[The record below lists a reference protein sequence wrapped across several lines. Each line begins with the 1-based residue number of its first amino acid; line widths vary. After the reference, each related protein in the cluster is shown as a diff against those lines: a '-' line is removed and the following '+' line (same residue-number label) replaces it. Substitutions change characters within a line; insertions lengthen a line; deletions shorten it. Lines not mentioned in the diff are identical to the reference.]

1 MKKLVRVGVALS
13 AMVGFSALLGAQSV
27 GASPK
32 KSYLADWEALN
43 QTVTSFSVGFTVPH
57 YTCTA
62 TDDTVDVY
70 ANAYDETQGTS
81 SSFDG
86 GFVDL
91 GCNSKKSAVITPA
104 LEVDGVYTNPSG
116 FTIRRK
122 DVVDVTV
129 TCGAAGGTATID
141 DVTQDQSGSVPT
153 PAGSSCNGVF
163 MGNIGVSNKSGKK
176 LLPLPKFGKI
186 TFGDADVNGAPIGD
200 ASPAPAAVSYY
211 EGASNVIKV
220 GPLIDGGSGWVNTQE
235 S

>member
-13 AMVGFSALLGAQSV
+13 ATVGFSALLGAQAV
-27 GASPK
+27 GASPQ

-43 QTVTSFSVGFTVPH
+43 QTVTSFTVGFTVPH

-62 TDDTVDVY
+62 TNDAVDVY
-70 ANAYDETQGTS
+70 ANAYDQTS
-81 SSFDG
+81 ATSDSFDG
-86 GFVDL
+86 GFVEL
-91 GCNSKKSAVITPA
+91 GCNSKKSPVITPA

-122 DVVDVTV
+122 DVLDVTV

-163 MGNIGVSNKSGKK
+163 MGNIGLSNRAGTK

-200 ASPAPAAVSYY
+200 ASPAPTAVSYY
-211 EGASNVIKV
+211 EGAKNVITV
-220 GPLIDGGSGWVNTQE
+220 GALTDGGSAWVNTQG